1 MLACISSATLTGALV
16 QPVSVEIHVSNGL
29 PGFTIVGLPEAAVR
43 ESRDQLERCRGIRQ
57 GDHAR
62 DMAQRAVEAELATDC
77 ERARAVRGELTRG
90 HQHPHGDGH
99 AAHGVSSLAELAQIL
114 RARTDWPDIPPAQS
128 APAPPDIPDL
138 SDVRGQALG
147 RHVLEVAAVE
157 RSITWDGA
165 KFQLEHAQVF
175 TSPAQCLQPI

>member
-1 MLACISSATLTGALV
+1 M
-16 QPVSVEIHVSNGL
+16 
-29 PGFTIVGLPEAAVR
+29 
-43 ESRDQLERCRGIRQ
+43 
-57 GDHAR
+57 
-62 DMAQRAVEAELATDC
+62 
-77 ERARAVRGELTRG
+77 
-90 HQHPHGDGH
+90 
-99 AAHGVSSLAELAQIL
+99 SSLAELAQIL